1 MDLDALTNE
10 DGLLVRS
17 LQIRAKD
24 NATRE
29 FTGIGVPYGETYDLG
44 YGLFERFEPGAID
57 PADNAKI
64 FWQHR
69 EVIGM
74 VKTGKDTDA
83 GHEIRAKISDTTLGR
98 DAWTLLED
106 GVVDKLSIGFV
117 PVDYR
122 TETDEDGNTTII
134 HTKVKTREFSLV
146 NYPAY
151 TKADVTKIRSA
162 ANPTPKAGNPV
173 DHDTDTITRADL
185 QPLADGMAELE
196 RHVARLGDAG
206 AGAASPV
213 PEFRSVG
220 EFVRAIAA
228 GDEAAAEFHRA
239 MATGTISD
247 AIVKDSWVGNY
258 IKLVAERRRVY
269 NTFGTGALP
278 ATGMSVEF
286 GKLLEDTTVVAEQ
299 VAEGDALAGPGGV
312 KLTVDNATVHTD
324 GGWSELSY
332 QAIQRATVPVLDTLW
347 EAMMMKYAKATE
359 ARVRAA
365 YYGLMDDALASADPD
380 AALEIAAG
388 ANAKTWLD
396 TILDAALIFEE
407 RGHVLTG
414 MHASVDQFK
423 ALNGLTDG
431 DGRRLMNVY
440 GNGVNQV
447 GELNLS
453 TVSGT
458 LANVRVELIGNR
470 ATTGRLAFYDPVA
483 IKTLESPGAPVRL
496 QDDSIINLTKQ
507 FSLYGYTA
515 VTTPF
520 PDAILPVKIGA

>member
-1 MDLDALTNE
+1 MNLDALTT
-10 DGLLVRS
+10 DAGLMFRS
-17 LQIRAKD
+17 FAVRAKD
-24 NATRE
+24 TTKRE
-29 FTGIGVPYGETYDLG
+29 FTGIGVPYGQTYDLG
-44 YGLFERFEPGAID
+44 YGLYERFEPGAVD

-69 EVIGM
+69 EVIGR
-74 VKTGKDTDA
+74 VTTGKDTDA
-83 GHEIRAKISDTTLGR
+83 GHEITAKISDTTLGR

-106 GVVDKLSIGFV
+106 EVVDKLSIGFV

-134 HTKVKTREFSLV
+134 HTKVSTREFSLV

-151 TKADVTKIRSA
+151 TQAEVTKIRSA
-162 ANPTPKAGNPV
+162 STPPNKGNTV
-173 DHDTDTITRADL
+173 DPETLTRADL
-185 QPLADGMAELE
+185 DPITDSLEEMQRAMALIGTGS
-196 RHVARLGDAG
+196 AP
-206 AGAASPV
+206 ASVV
-213 PEFRSVG
+213 PEYRSIG
-220 EFVRAIAA
+220 EFVRAIAS

-286 GKLLEDTTVVAEQ
+286 GKLAEDTTEVAEQ

-312 KLTVDNATVHTD
+312 KLEIDNATVHTD
-324 GGWSELSY
+324 GGWSELSF

-365 YYGLMDDALASADPD
+365 YYAIMAEHLANVENPD
-380 AALEIAAG
+380 AALSIAPG
-388 ANAKTWLD
+388 ADAAAWLD
-396 TILDAALIFEE
+396 LILDGALIFEE

-414 MHASVDQFK
+414 MHASLDQFK
-423 ALNGLTDG
+423 LLNRLEDG
-431 DGRRLMNVY
+431 DGRRLMNVF
-440 GNGVNQV
+440 GSGVNQV

-453 TVSGT
+453 TVSGS

-470 ATTGRLAFYDPVA
+470 ATTGKLAFYDPVA

-496 QDDSIINLTKQ
+496 QDESIINLTKQ

-520 PDAILPVKIGA
+520 PDAILPVAIGA